1 MNFVIGCVVEV
12 ADCRDAAVP
21 FGKAPGRRN
30 MTWENRKKSVLVSVV
45 RGGRGGRWSMVSGFP
60 VWIGR
65 QSLYGPV

>member
-12 ADCRDAAVP
+12 ANCRDAAVLS
-21 FGKAPGRRN
+21 GKAPDRRN
-30 MTWENRKKSVLVSVV
+30 MTWENRKKGVLMSVV
-45 RGGRGGRWSMVSGFP
+45 RGGPGGPWSMVSGFP